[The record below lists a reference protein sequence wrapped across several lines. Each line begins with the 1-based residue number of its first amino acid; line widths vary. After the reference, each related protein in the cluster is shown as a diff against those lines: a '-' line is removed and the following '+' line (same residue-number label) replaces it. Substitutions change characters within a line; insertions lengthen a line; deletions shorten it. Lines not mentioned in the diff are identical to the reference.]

1 MKNSYQNQ
9 IQKIPN
15 YAKTMPKTKYKQ
27 KGFTASDGTERK
39 SLNNHVLIKRM
50 KEARCSRTISTEKT

>member
-1 MKNSYQNQ
+1 MKNSCQNQ

-15 YAKTMPKTKYKQ
+15 YAKTMLKTKVQ
-27 KGFTASDGTERK
+27 TKGLTASDRTERK

-50 KEARCSRTISTEKT
+50 KEATCSRTNLTEKA

>member
-1 MKNSYQNQ
+1 MKNSCQNQ

-15 YAKTMPKTKYKQ
+15 YAKTMLKTK
-27 KGFTASDGTERK
+27 GLTASDQTERK

-50 KEARCSRTISTEKT
+50 KEATCSRTISTEKA